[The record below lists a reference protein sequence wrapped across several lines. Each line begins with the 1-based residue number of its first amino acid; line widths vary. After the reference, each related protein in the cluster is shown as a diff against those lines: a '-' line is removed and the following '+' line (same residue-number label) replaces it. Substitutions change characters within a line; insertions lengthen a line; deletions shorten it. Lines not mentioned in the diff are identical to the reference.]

1 MKLIMA
7 QRYTD
12 MGSGRDATCGTRVQ
26 IECLGCTRLLTNWF
40 RHRLR
45 MWSDF
50 SDPCLNSVPCK
61 YDTTKYQTLQSWS
74 HRELVMSVTE
84 AQIGG
89 CLSMYSGEVNTVW
102 LKRAGTWDCKLEVSQ
117 LLHICSKVVYCRTQL
132 LNLLISPLPTGLF
145 LSLCLPSK
153 VSTG

>member
-12 MGSGRDATCGTRVQ
+12 VGSGGDATCGAGVQ
-26 IECLGCTRLLTNWF
+26 IECLGGTRSRTNWLIDITLGCGRTF
-40 RHRLR
+40 RTHV
-45 MWSDF
+45 WSL
-50 SDPCLNSVPCK
+50 CHAN
-61 YDTTKYQTLQSWS
+61 TTQQSTR
-74 HRELVMSVTE
+74 HYKAEVTGSWWWVSE

-102 LKRAGTWDCKLEVSQ
+102 LKRAGAWDCTLEVSQ

-145 LSLCLPSK
+145 LSLCLPLK